1 MKKKLLALLAKKEER
16 KKQLGKTAETTES
29 VAELRSINAD
39 LETLNAEIAELR
51 SMVDALPD
59 ENGENEELDGDGL
72 ESPQQ
77 RNNPQGQPN
86 ILGTYGVGSGI
97 GNESRSADPYDTPEY
112 RQAFMQ
118 YVTKGTKSEQ
128 LEFRADAT
136 TGTGDVG
143 VVIPTTVLNKIVE
156 KMKDYGRIWAR
167 VTKTSMQGGVEI
179 PLATAKPVATWVA
192 AGKMSD
198 KQKKTVPGKIV
209 FSYHKLQCRV
219 AVELVAAT
227 VAMPV
232 FEQTITDNIYEAMII
247 ALEEAIINGSGTGQ
261 PLGITNDTNIPE
273 EQIIDVTAD
282 AFGKYN
288 TWTDLYSKIPRSY
301 RNGAV
306 LIMAD
311 ADWNKYIVGMVD
323 DNGQPIARVNYGMD
337 GIQTERLLGKEVIPI
352 EDHLPSIDDAQD
364 GDVVGILVKLSDYMV
379 NSNMQLFYK
388 RYFNEDTD
396 EWISKSTLICDGKLA
411 DRNGVV
417 LIKKGANGAKS
428 TK

>member
-16 KKQLGKTAETTES
+16 KKQLGKTAESTES

-39 LETLNAEIAELR
+39 LETLNSEIAELR
-51 SMVDALPD
+51 GMVDALPD
-59 ENGENEELDGDGL
+59 DNEGNGEFGGL
-72 ESPQQ
+72 EAPEQ
-77 RNNPQGQPN
+77 RNAPQGQLN
-86 ILGTYGVGSGI
+86 ILGTYGAGGGNGNS
-97 GNESRSADPYDTPEY
+97 NESRSVDPYDTPEY

-118 YVTKGTKSEQ
+118 YVTKGTKSEV

-136 TGTGDVG
+136 TGTGDIG
-143 VVIPTTVLNKIVE
+143 VVIPTTVLNTIVE

-167 VTKTSMQGGVEI
+167 VTKTGLKGGVEI
-179 PLATAKPVATWVA
+179 PLSNAKPVATWVA
-192 AGKMSD
+192 AGTMSD
-198 KQKKTVPGKIV
+198 KQKKEVKGKIS
-209 FSYHKLQCRV
+209 FAYHKLQCRV
-219 AVELVAAT
+219 AVELVADT

-232 FEQTITDNIYEAMII
+232 FEQSVADNSYEAMII

-261 PLGITNDTNIPE
+261 PLGITKDTNIPAE
-273 EQIIDVTAD
+273 RIVDVTSVE
-282 AFGKYN
+282 FGKYS
-288 TWTDLYSKIPRSY
+288 TWTDLYAKIPRSY

-323 DNGQPIARVNYGMD
+323 DGGQPIARVNYGMD

-352 EDHLPSIDDAQD
+352 EDHLPSIDDAEV
-364 GDVVGILVKLSDYMV
+364 GDIVGILVKLSDYMV

-388 RYFNEDTD
+388 RYFNDDTD

-417 LIKKGANGAKS
+417 LIRKGA
-428 TK
+428 

>member
-1 MKKKLLALLAKKEER
+1 MKKRLLELLANKEER
-16 KKQLGKTAETTES
+16 KKQLGKSAEATES
-29 VAELRSINAD
+29 VVELRSINSE
-39 LETLNAEIAELR
+39 LEALNAEIAELR

-59 ENGENEELDGDGL
+59 EKGTDPEPLDPP
-72 ESPQQ
+72 EQ
-77 RNNPQGQPN
+77 RSAPQGQMN
-86 ILGTYGVGSGI
+86 VLGTYGMGAGN

-118 YVTKGTKSEQ
+118 YVTKGTKNEQ

-136 TGTGDVG
+136 TGTGDIG

-179 PLATAKPVATWVA
+179 PLSSAKPVATWVA
-192 AGKMSD
+192 AGTMSD
-198 KQKKTVPGKIV
+198 KQKKTVLGKIV

-261 PLGITNDTNIPE
+261 PLGITKDANIPAE
-273 EQIIDVTAD
+273 RIIDVTTAE
-282 AFGKYN
+282 FGKYN
-288 TWTDLYSKIPRSY
+288 TWTDLYAKIPRSY

-306 LIMAD
+306 LIMSD

-323 DNGQPIARVNYGMD
+323 DVGQPIARVNYGMD
-337 GIQTERLLGKEVIPI
+337 GIQTERLLGKEVISI
-352 EDHLPSIDDAQD
+352 EDHLPSIDDAQE

-379 NSNMQLFYK
+379 NSNMQLFFK

-417 LIKKGANGAKS
+417 LIRKGA
-428 TK
+428 

>member
-1 MKKKLLALLAKKEER
+1 MKKKLLELLAKKEER
-16 KKQLGKTAETTES
+16 KKQLGKSADTTES
-29 VAELRSINAD
+29 VAELRSINSE

-59 ENGENEELDGDGL
+59 ENGTDPEHLDPP
-72 ESPQQ
+72 EQ
-77 RNNPQGQPN
+77 RNAPQGQMN
-86 ILGTYGVGSGI
+86 VLGTYGIGSGN

-118 YVTKGTKSEQ
+118 YVTKGTKSEV

-136 TGTGDVG
+136 TGTGDIG
-143 VVIPTTVLNKIVE
+143 VVIPTTVLNTIVE

-167 VTKTSMQGGVEI
+167 VTKTGLKGGVEI
-179 PLATAKPVATWVA
+179 PLSNAKPKATWVA
-192 AGKMSD
+192 AGTMSD
-198 KQKKTVPGKIV
+198 KQKKEVKGKIT

-219 AVELVAAT
+219 AVELVADT

-232 FEQTITDNIYEAMII
+232 FEQSVADNSYEAMII
-247 ALEEAIINGSGTGQ
+247 ALEEGILNGSGTGE
-261 PLGITNDTNIPE
+261 PLGITKDTNIPAE
-273 EQIIDVTAD
+273 RIVDVTSAEY
-282 AFGKYN
+282 GKYN
-288 TWTDLYSKIPRSY
+288 TWTDLYAKIPRSY

-311 ADWNKYIVGMVD
+311 ADWNKYIVGMID
-323 DNGQPIARVNYGMD
+323 DVGQPVARVNYGMD

-352 EDHLPSIDDAQD
+352 EDYLPSIDDAEI
-364 GDVVGILVKLSDYMV
+364 GDIVGVLVKLSDYMV

-388 RYFNEDTD
+388 RYFNDDTD

-417 LIKKGANGAKS
+417 LIRKGA
-428 TK
+428 

>member
-16 KKQLGKTAETTES
+16 KKQLGKTAESTES

-39 LETLNAEIAELR
+39 LETLNSEIAELR
-51 SMVDALPD
+51 GMVDALPD
-59 ENGENEELDGDGL
+59 DNEGNGEFGGL
-72 ESPQQ
+72 EAPEQ
-77 RNNPQGQPN
+77 RNAPQGQLN
-86 ILGTYGVGSGI
+86 ILGTYGAGGGNGNS
-97 GNESRSADPYDTPEY
+97 NESRSVDPYDTPEY

-118 YVTKGTKSEQ
+118 YVTKGTKSEV

-136 TGTGDVG
+136 TGTGDIG
-143 VVIPTTVLNKIVE
+143 VVIPTTVLNTIVE

-167 VTKTSMQGGVEI
+167 VTKTGLKGGVEI
-179 PLATAKPVATWVA
+179 PLSNAKPIATWVA
-192 AGKMSD
+192 AGTMSD
-198 KQKKTVPGKIV
+198 KQKKEVKGKIS
-209 FSYHKLQCRV
+209 FAYHKLQCRV
-219 AVELVAAT
+219 AVELVADT

-232 FEQTITDNIYEAMII
+232 FEQSVADNSYEAMII

-261 PLGITNDTNIPE
+261 PLGITKDTNIPAE
-273 EQIIDVTAD
+273 RIVDVTSAG
-282 AFGKYN
+282 FGKYN
-288 TWTDLYSKIPRSY
+288 TWTDLYAKIPRSY

-323 DNGQPIARVNYGMD
+323 DGGQPIARVNYGMD

-352 EDHLPSIDDAQD
+352 EDHLPSIDDAEV
-364 GDVVGILVKLSDYMV
+364 GDIVGILVKLSDYMV

-388 RYFNEDTD
+388 RYFNDDTD

-417 LIKKGANGAKS
+417 LIRKGA
-428 TK
+428 

>member
-1 MKKKLLALLAKKEER
+1 MKKRLLELLANKEER
-16 KKQLGKTAETTES
+16 KKQLGKSADTTES
-29 VAELRSINAD
+29 VAELRSINSE
-39 LETLNAEIAELR
+39 LEALNAEIAELR

-59 ENGENEELDGDGL
+59 EKGTDPEQLDPP
-72 ESPQQ
+72 EQ
-77 RNNPQGQPN
+77 RNAPQGQMN
-86 ILGTYGVGSGI
+86 VLGTYGIGSGN

-118 YVTKGTKSEQ
+118 YVTKGTKSEV

-136 TGTGDVG
+136 TGTGDIG
-143 VVIPTTVLNKIVE
+143 VVIPTTVLNTIVE

-167 VTKTSMQGGVEI
+167 VTKTGLKGGVEI
-179 PLATAKPVATWVA
+179 PLSNAKPKATWVA
-192 AGKMSD
+192 AGTMSD
-198 KQKKTVPGKIV
+198 KQKKEVKGKIT

-219 AVELVAAT
+219 AVELVADT

-232 FEQTITDNIYEAMII
+232 FEQSVADNSYEAMII
-247 ALEEAIINGSGTGQ
+247 ALEEGILNGSGTGE
-261 PLGITNDTNIPE
+261 PLGITKDTNIPAE
-273 EQIIDVTAD
+273 RIVDVTSAEY
-282 AFGKYN
+282 GKYN
-288 TWTDLYSKIPRSY
+288 TWTDLYAKIPRSY

-311 ADWNKYIVGMVD
+311 ADWNKYIVGMID
-323 DNGQPIARVNYGMD
+323 DVGQPVARVNYGMD

-352 EDHLPSIDDAQD
+352 EDYLPSIDDAEI
-364 GDVVGILVKLSDYMV
+364 GDIVGVLVKLSDYMV

-388 RYFNEDTD
+388 RYFNDDTD

-417 LIKKGANGAKS
+417 LIRKGA
-428 TK
+428 

>member
-16 KKQLGKTAETTES
+16 KKQLGDTAKTTES
-29 VAELRSINAD
+29 VAELRSINTE

-51 SMVDALPD
+51 SMADALPD
-59 ENGENEELDGDGL
+59 EGEEEGELRGQ
-72 ESPQQ
+72 ETQEQ
-77 RNNPQGQPN
+77 RNTPPGQLN
-86 ILGTYGVGSGI
+86 VLGTYGVGGNN
-97 GNESRSADPYDTPEY
+97 GNESRSADPHDTPEY

-118 YVTKGTKSEQ
+118 YVTKGIKSEQ

-136 TGTGDVG
+136 TGTGDIG
-143 VVIPTTVLNKIVE
+143 VIIPTTVLNKIVE

-179 PLATAKPVATWVA
+179 PLSNAKPVATWVA
-192 AGKMSD
+192 DGTMSD
-198 KQKKTVPGKIV
+198 KQKKTVQGKIS

-219 AVELVAAT
+219 VVELVAGT

-247 ALEEAIINGSGTGQ
+247 ALETGIINGSGTGQ
-261 PLGITNDTNIPE
+261 PLGITKDTNIPA
-273 EQIIDVTAD
+273 EQIIDLNPID
-282 AFGKYN
+282 FEKYK
-288 TWTDLYSKIPRSY
+288 TWTELYAKIPRSY

-323 DNGQPIARVNYGMD
+323 GNGQPIARVNYGMD
-337 GIQTERLLGKEVIPI
+337 GIQSERLLGKEVIPL
-352 EDHLPSIDDAQD
+352 EDHLPSIDDAQA
-364 GDVVGILVKLSDYMV
+364 GDVVAILVKLSDYMV

-417 LIKKGANGAKS
+417 LIRKGV
-428 TK
+428 

>member
-1 MKKKLLALLAKKEER
+1 MKKRLLALLAQKEER
-16 KKQLGKTAETTES
+16 KKQLGKTAESTES

-39 LETLNAEIAELR
+39 LESLNAEIAELR
-51 SMVDALPD
+51 SMVDGLPD
-59 ENGENEELDGDGL
+59 EKDNNPDLDRLDPP
-72 ESPQQ
+72 EQ
-77 RNNPQGQPN
+77 RNAPQGQFN
-86 ILGTYGVGSGI
+86 VLGTYSAGSGNGN

-118 YVTKGTKSEQ
+118 YVTRGTKSEV

-136 TGTGDVG
+136 TGTGDIG
-143 VVIPTTVLNKIVE
+143 VVIPTTVLNTIVE

-167 VTKTSMQGGVEI
+167 VTKTGLKGGVEI
-179 PLATAKPVATWVA
+179 PLSNAKPVATWVA
-192 AGKMSD
+192 AGTMSD
-198 KQKKTVPGKIV
+198 KQKKEVKGKIS
-209 FSYHKLQCRV
+209 FAYHKLQCRV
-219 AVELVAAT
+219 AVELVADT

-232 FEQTITDNIYEAMII
+232 FEQSVADNSYEAMII
-247 ALEEAIINGSGTGQ
+247 ALEEAIINGSGIGQ
-261 PLGITNDTNIPE
+261 PLGITKDTNIPTE
-273 EQIIDVTAD
+273 RIVDVTTAE
-282 AFGKYN
+282 FGKYN
-288 TWTDLYSKIPRSY
+288 TWTDLFAKIPRSY

-323 DNGQPIARVNYGMD
+323 DKGQPVSRVNYGMD

-352 EDHLPSIDDAQD
+352 EDHLPSIDDAET
-364 GDVVGILVKLSDYMV
+364 GDIVGILVKLSDYMV

-388 RYFNEDTD
+388 RYFNDDTD

-417 LIKKGANGAKS
+417 LIRKGA
-428 TK
+428 

>member
-1 MKKKLLALLAKKEER
+1 MKKRLLALLAQKEER
-16 KKQLGKTAETTES
+16 KKQLGKTAESTES

-39 LETLNAEIAELR
+39 LESLNAEIAELR
-51 SMVDALPD
+51 SMVDGLPD
-59 ENGENEELDGDGL
+59 EKDNNTELDRLDPP
-72 ESPQQ
+72 EQ
-77 RNNPQGQPN
+77 RNVPQGQFN
-86 ILGTYGVGSGI
+86 ILGTYGAGGGNGNS
-97 GNESRSADPYDTPEY
+97 NESRSADPYDTPEY

-118 YVTKGTKSEQ
+118 YVTKGTKSEV

-136 TGTGDVG
+136 TGTGDIG
-143 VVIPTTVLNKIVE
+143 VVIPTTVLNTIVE

-167 VTKTSMQGGVEI
+167 VTKTGLKGGVEI
-179 PLATAKPVATWVA
+179 PLSNAKPVATWVA
-192 AGKMSD
+192 AGTMSD
-198 KQKKTVPGKIV
+198 KQKKEVKGKIS
-209 FSYHKLQCRV
+209 FAYHKLQCRV
-219 AVELVAAT
+219 AVELVADT

-232 FEQTITDNIYEAMII
+232 FEQSVADNSYEAMII

-261 PLGITNDTNIPE
+261 PLGITKDTNIPAE
-273 EQIIDVTAD
+273 RIVDVTSAE
-282 AFGKYN
+282 FGKYN
-288 TWTDLYSKIPRSY
+288 TWTDLYAKIPRSY

-323 DNGQPIARVNYGMD
+323 DGGQPIARVNYGMD

-352 EDHLPSIDDAQD
+352 EDHLPSIDDAEV
-364 GDVVGILVKLSDYMV
+364 GDIVGVLVKLSDYMV

-388 RYFNEDTD
+388 RYFNDDTD

-417 LIKKGANGAKS
+417 LIRKGA
-428 TK
+428 